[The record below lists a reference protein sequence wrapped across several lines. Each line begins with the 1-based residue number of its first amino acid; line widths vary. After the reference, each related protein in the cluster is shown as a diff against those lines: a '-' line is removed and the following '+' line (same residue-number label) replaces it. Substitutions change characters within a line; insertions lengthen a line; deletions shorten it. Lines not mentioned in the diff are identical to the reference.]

1 MQSTGHTGTHFRQPL
16 HSSGTMTTSMPWLKI
31 APNCSGQWRRHASQ
45 LMHSDIS
52 IRSGTFCH
60 LGLRSC
66 VSMRSSRVFAAK
78 TLPCRLSPS
87 QLWGG
92 SVAKHQF
99 LSDDWFEV
107 VGKLVD
113 EHGAD
118 VPAQANVVVN
128 LVITDTPFGDERQ
141 MHMGARDGKGE
152 WG

>member
-1 MQSTGHTGTHFRQPL
+1 M
-16 HSSGTMTTSMPWLKI
+16 
-31 APNCSGQWRRHASQ
+31 
-45 LMHSDIS
+45 
-52 IRSGTFCH
+52 
-60 LGLRSC
+60 
-66 VSMRSSRVFAAK
+66 
-78 TLPCRLSPS
+78 
-87 QLWGG
+87 
-92 SVAKHQF
+92 AKHQF

-152 WG
+152 WGIGHTEDADVTLTTDYATARDVFVSGNQAAGMQAFMAGKVKVQGDMTKLMASQGAGGGNNELTTAIQELTES